1 MTTNNITFKS
11 IFITIIFYTQ
21 NSMQIYIKKATLQND
36 SIAFY
41 QTYLRL
47 WIIQHILRHP
57 YLHPRHPHIRPL
69 HQGNQVQ

>member
-1 MTTNNITFKS
+1 
-11 IFITIIFYTQ
+11 
-21 NSMQIYIKKATLQND
+21 MQIYIKKATLQND

-47 WIIQHILRHP
+47 WII
-57 YLHPRHPHIRPL
+57 HPRHPHLNHIRHL

>member
-11 IFITIIFYTQ
+11 IFIRIIFYNQ
-21 NSMQIYIKKATLQND
+21 YPMQIYIKKATLQND
-36 SIAFY
+36 SAAFY

-47 WIIQHILRHP
+47 WINQRLLRHP
-57 YLHPRHPHIRPL
+57 HLHHIRPL